1 MSKEISPLDLA
12 NIQKSIKQIED
23 KINSMDET
31 LIKLFEIL
39 NSITIFFEDIE
50 ELEPELDDEED
61 WTSYDERNF
70 SYEDNDDYE
79 DYESN

>member
-39 NSITIFFEDIE
+39 NSITIFLKI
-50 ELEPELDDEED
+50 
-61 WTSYDERNF
+61 
-70 SYEDNDDYE
+70 
-79 DYESN
+79 